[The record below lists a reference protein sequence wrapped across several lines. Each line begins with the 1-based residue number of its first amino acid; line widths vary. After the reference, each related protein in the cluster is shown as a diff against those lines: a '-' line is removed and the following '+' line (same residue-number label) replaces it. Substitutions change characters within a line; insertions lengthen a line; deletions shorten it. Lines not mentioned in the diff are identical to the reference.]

1 MFKNIFIYKIVQA
14 HALAGIEAALQ
25 VGAFIEIGA
34 TQEKS
39 IGWVPPRGQEHGALY
54 ETVAGHG
61 FIKLM
66 VESKSVPGE
75 SVARALDERVKQ
87 IEQSTGRKP
96 GKKERRELK
105 DEIRLSLLPMAFTKR
120 SACLMWINHQD
131 SYIVIEASSQGK
143 ADTAVTEL
151 VKALDGLSIQ
161 LVNTQTS
168 PAAAMAWWLSMKESP
183 NSFTVDRECELKAC
197 DESKAVVKYG
207 RHPLD
212 IEEVAQ
218 HIRTGKMP
226 TKLALTWND
235 RVSFVLTEGL
245 QIKKLAILDV
255 VFEESANKS
264 ETATDHFDA
273 DMAIATG
280 ELSKMIPALIE
291 ALGGPVVT
299 EQSL

>member
-1 MFKNIFIYKIVQA
+1 MFKNIFIFKISQA
-14 HALAGIEAALQ
+14 HALADIEASLQ
-25 VGAFIEIGA
+25 AGAFQPISA

-39 IGWVPPRGQEHGALY
+39 IGWVSPRGQDHGALY

-61 FIKLM
+61 FLKLM
-66 VESKSVPGE
+66 IETKTVPGE
-75 SVARALDERVKQ
+75 SVARVLDEKVKQ

-105 DEIRLSLLPMAFTKR
+105 DDIRLSLLPMAFTKR

-131 SYIVIEASSQGK
+131 GYIVIEASSQGK
-143 ADTAVTEL
+143 ADTALTEL
-151 VKALDGLSIQ
+151 GKTFDGLAIQ
-161 LVNTQTS
+161 WVNTQTS
-168 PAAAMAWWLSMKESP
+168 PVAAMAHWLMEKEAPEGFSI
-183 NSFTVDRECELKAC
+183 DRECELKAS

-218 HIRTGKMP
+218 HIRAGKMP
-226 TKLALTWND
+226 TKLALTWNY

-245 QIKKLAILDV
+245 QVKKLAILDV

-264 ETATDHFDA
+264 DTAADHFDA
-273 DMAIATG
+273 DMAITTG
-280 ELSKMIPALIE
+280 ELSKMIRALIE
-291 ALGGPVVT
+291 ALGGEVA
-299 EQSL
+299 